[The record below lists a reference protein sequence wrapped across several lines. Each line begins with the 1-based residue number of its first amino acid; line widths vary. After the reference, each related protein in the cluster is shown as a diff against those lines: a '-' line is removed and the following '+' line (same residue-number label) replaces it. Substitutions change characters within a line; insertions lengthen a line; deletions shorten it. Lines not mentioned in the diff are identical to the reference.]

1 MSESKSVVASGGE
14 LIANMLKVTFWGDG
28 NVLHLIFVVVTQVC
42 TFVKMHHT
50 VFFTWVYFIICKLY
64 LNTVFFMAQPSVTF
78 FPFLPKFRYL
88 FFL

>member
-1 MSESKSVVASGGE
+1 MSESKSVVASGGG
-14 LIANMLKVTFWGDG
+14 LIANMLKVTFWDDG

-64 LNTVFFMAQPSVTF
+64 LNTVFFYGTAFCDF
-78 FPFLPKFRYL
+78 FPLSP
-88 FFL
+88 